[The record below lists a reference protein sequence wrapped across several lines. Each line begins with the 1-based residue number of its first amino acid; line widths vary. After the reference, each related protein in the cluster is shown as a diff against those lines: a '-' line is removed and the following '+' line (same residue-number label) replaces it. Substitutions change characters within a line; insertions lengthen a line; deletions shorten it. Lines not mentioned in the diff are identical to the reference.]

1 MDHGFREM
9 LTFFGAMIIIGL
21 IIASCTVLEQRQ
33 HADVMKACFEQVEN
47 VAECVWFDRNR

>member
-9 LTFFGAMIIIGL
+9 LTFFGAIIIIGL

-33 HADVMKACFEQVEN
+33 QADVMKACFEQVEN